1 MYALWVVAGHLQV
14 RNVAEWIGGYDGDSV
29 LLFEGFPV
37 FLDLFRGADIAF
49 GRLKAH
55 LGRNTEGIFFE
66 SGLTRKRDTVE

>member
-1 MYALWVVAGHLQV
+1 MCALWVVAGHLQV
-14 RNVAEWIGGYDGDSV
+14 RSVAEWIGGYDGDSV

-55 LGRNTEGIFFE
+55 LG
-66 SGLTRKRDTVE
+66 